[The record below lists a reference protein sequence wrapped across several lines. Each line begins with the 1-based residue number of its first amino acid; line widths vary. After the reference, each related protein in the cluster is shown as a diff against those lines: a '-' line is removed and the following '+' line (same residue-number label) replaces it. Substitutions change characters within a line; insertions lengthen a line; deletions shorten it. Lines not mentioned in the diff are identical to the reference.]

1 MNKTWFTSSPFNAVK
16 SQMSHILKYE
26 RNFSQNNEMPPPPPE
41 EEDEDVDQ
49 CKGDDMKRCI
59 YDKRHAK
66 EMGLERAPI
75 EFQTFCFFHVW
86 LDPPTDHLLAI

>member
-49 CKGDDMKRCI
+49 CRGDDMKRCI
-59 YDKRHAK
+59 YRVIFLT
-66 EMGLERAPI
+66 GPP
-75 EFQTFCFFHVW
+75 
-86 LDPPTDHLLAI
+86 LDLLSVGR

>member
-49 CKGDDMKRCI
+49 CRGDDMKRCI
-59 YDKRHAK
+59 YV
-66 EMGLERAPI
+66 EGFESNI
-75 EFQTFCFFHVW
+75 
-86 LDPPTDHLLAI
+86 LLAPLGALIAIPTYY

>member
-16 SQMSHILKYE
+16 SQMSHFLKYE

-49 CKGDDMKRCI
+49 CRGDDMKRCM
-59 YDKRHAK
+59 Y
-66 EMGLERAPI
+66 L
-75 EFQTFCFFHVW
+75 
-86 LDPPTDHLLAI
+86 

>member
-1 MNKTWFTSSPFNAVK
+1 MNKTLFGSSPFNAVK

-49 CKGDDMKRCI
+49 CRGDDMKRCI
-59 YDKRHAK
+59 YDLLSV
-66 EMGLERAPI
+66 EGIEINILFAPPGALI
-75 EFQTFCFFHVW
+75 AI
-86 LDPPTDHLLAI
+86 PTYY

>member
-16 SQMSHILKYE
+16 YQMSHILKYE

-49 CKGDDMKRCI
+49 CRGDDMKRCI
-59 YDKRHAK
+59 YD
-66 EMGLERAPI
+66 LLRALRV
-75 EFQTFCFFHVW
+75 TFY
-86 LDPPTDHLLAI
+86 LLCQEL

>member
-49 CKGDDMKRCI
+49 CRGDDMKRCI
-59 YDKRHAK
+59 Y
-66 EMGLERAPI
+66 GLLSVEGFESNILFAPPGALI
-75 EFQTFCFFHVW
+75 AI
-86 LDPPTDHLLAI
+86 PTY